1 MEINRFELM
10 DRIGKALFFKL
21 FTKTKATES
30 DDEYSKYDLLIK
42 GDEGNKYIELKCL
55 TNALPDTLTHLITL
69 TDFEY
74 LTNEI
79 EENDKSLYVL
89 FDDNLT
95 VVYDLKAVKE
105 TGSYEVMKR
114 KNYLTEMNRDKYESR
129 DYAVIDYK
137 KSLDAGAVKCY
148 LKNGSKKHYD
158 FKISNLLKK
167 MANDTITDTELEEI
181 YNKIKLI

>member
-1 MEINRFELM
+1 M
-10 DRIGKALFFKL
+10 DEIGKALFFKL
-21 FTKTKATES
+21 FPNTVGSTITPV
-30 DDEYSKYDLLIK
+30 DDYSKYDLLVTR
-42 GDEGNKYIELKCL
+42 DDCNRYIELKCL

-69 TDFEY
+69 SDFEY
-74 LTNEI
+74 LTNDI
-79 EENDKSLYVL
+79 PQQDKSLYTL
-89 FDDNLT
+89 FDDNLC

-105 TGSYEVMKR
+105 SGSYEVMKR
-114 KNYLTEMNRDKYESR
+114 RNYLTEMNRDKYEAR

-137 KSLDAGAVKCY
+137 KSLNAGAVKCY